1 MASTTKIFKN
11 VRIIWKNFSGQV
23 NDFNPPV
30 GTGPDGKPIGKR
42 YFSIVLTEEMA
53 EELRAQRE
61 AALDVEEPLAEDAV
75 AVVGQ
80 TEAEVAEEA
89 AASIAYAPV
98 EGEKLKVISLKMPE
112 SLIAATDEAAA
123 AYGEGVTRSEF
134 IRIAIEKMVNE
145 K

>member
-1 MASTTKIFKN
+1 MAKKD
-11 VRIIWKNFSGQV
+11 K
-23 NDFNPPV
+23 
-30 GTGPDGKPIGKR
+30 KEEKKLAKKAAKAAEKLAKKAKKGKR
-42 YFSIVLTEEMA
+42 DKIAEKAAAEMA